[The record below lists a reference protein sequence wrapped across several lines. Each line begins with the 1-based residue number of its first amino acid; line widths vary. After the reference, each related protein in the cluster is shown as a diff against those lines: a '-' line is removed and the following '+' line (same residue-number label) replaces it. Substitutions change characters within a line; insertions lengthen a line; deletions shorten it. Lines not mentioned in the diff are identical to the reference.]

1 MKITPTPSFPL
12 SISVK
17 SCFHIM
23 DVTRSRPGP
32 YDTLNRNK
40 APFIRPVTTTTT
52 TVNLTGPFS
61 KMAAIHNQ
69 QNLLTWTY
77 CGTHVSLSGPPGIPT
92 NAAKPQGY
100 SVRME
105 TAVPLVTQA
114 PSIQP
119 LQIRPGLITQTW
131 SNCPQQIL
139 VPAWQQVT
147 PMAPPPATM
156 ASDPVAG
163 PQRLGEWG
171 KVRPHGNH
179 YSSMMPHHHQPLLT
193 NQMTMSAHQPISIGI
208 AHVVWPQ
215 PSANKRNKPCFNRG
229 NNFTYNTN
237 TQNSACQSPKMADTA
252 RNVPE
257 ERFPEAGRAVQP
269 EPEPA
274 QEEESSCCK
283 AGSDSE
289 EQSLSYKQ
297 RQAMVMSDLAS
308 PTVTVISISS
318 DEEEEE
324 EERTRR
330 HSLGE

>member
-1 MKITPTPSFPL
+1 MRAHARMHARTHNLIIKSPSCHLFLP
-12 SISVK
+12 
-17 SCFHIM
+17 
-23 DVTRSRPGP
+23 
-32 YDTLNRNK
+32 
-40 APFIRPVTTTTT
+40 
-52 TVNLTGPFS
+52 
-61 KMAAIHNQ
+61 
-69 QNLLTWTY
+69 
-77 CGTHVSLSGPPGIPT
+77 
-92 NAAKPQGY
+92 
-100 SVRME
+100 
-105 TAVPLVTQA
+105 
-114 PSIQP
+114 
-119 LQIRPGLITQTW
+119 
-131 SNCPQQIL
+131 
-139 VPAWQQVT
+139 
-147 PMAPPPATM
+147 
-156 ASDPVAG
+156 
-163 PQRLGEWG
+163 
-171 KVRPHGNH
+171 
-179 YSSMMPHHHQPLLT
+179 
-193 NQMTMSAHQPISIGI
+193 
-208 AHVVWPQ
+208 
-215 PSANKRNKPCFNRG
+215 RG

-330 HSLGE
+330 HSRGE